1 MMPTMIILKSKQDV
15 KLVEKVRTINVVSF
29 SNNKMDQIVV
39 YALSLT

>member
-29 SNNKMDQIVV
+29 SNNKMDQVVV